1 MGINSA
7 SFIPQKNNLN
17 RKTQFSRNF
26 VNNCLRMA
34 SVVAIAAAASSSAFS
49 ASLASL
55 NLDQTGTPVLF
66 RPNPVTSSAI
76 NFPAVTIAGG
86 TVGALNYYFGAS
98 GTATTGVTL
107 NQGTIALTVGSVT
120 GATAATPGTFTYK
133 PAPNF
138 SGTDTFMFYMQD
150 TADLASVAYTV
161 TMLVGDPLS
170 IETETQPVEFALTPV
185 ATTLSHFVAAGG
197 VSPYTYSVT
206 VPPVHGSLS
215 ATNTATPTYTPEDLY
230 YGPDHFYYSVTD
242 SATPPAIVSGRF
254 DLKVQAQGI

>member
-1 MGINSA
+1 MSINSTR
-7 SFIPQKNNLN
+7 FVPQKNNSN
-17 RKTQFSRNF
+17 HKTQFSTNF
-26 VNNCLRMA
+26 MKNCLRMA

-49 ASLASL
+49 ASLTSA
-55 NLDQTGTPVLF
+55 NLDDTSSALSYRV
-66 RPNPVTSSAI
+66 NPVTSDAI

-86 TVGALNYYFGAS
+86 TATAGALNYYFGNS

-107 NQGTIALTVGSVT
+107 NQGSIALNAGTVANG
-120 GATAATPGTFTYK
+120 GAAATPGTFTYT

-138 SGTDTFMFYMQD
+138 YGTDTFTYYMHD
-150 TADLASVAYTV
+150 TASLTSVAYTV

-185 ATTLSHFVAAGG
+185 PTTLSHFVAAGG

-206 VPPVHGSLS
+206 VPPVHGTLS
-215 ATNTATPTYTPEDLY
+215 ATNTATPTYTPDDLY
-230 YGPDHFYYSVTD
+230 YGEDHFYYSVAD

-254 DLKVQAQGI
+254 DI